1 MHPHVPV
8 RKLSA
13 RYMLYPTH
21 MLNHMPNIPRPGPC
35 QEPLGRPALSPTPW
49 RAISFASVFHTLVHD
64 RRKGRSSSYSIVTIH
79 TYCTVPTPLLPLTLE
94 EPHAIHC
101 LRTPLGAA

>member
-13 RYMLYPTH
+13 RHMLYPTH

-79 TYCTVPTPLLPLTLE
+79 TYQRRSSYTLAE